1 MVRESGLGGE
11 ARHSAAEVAVDLH
24 DVLDGGGPKER
35 GLDMLLDGTPV
46 VVNPC
51 IVGLHSIHN
60 LLPCAHPSM
69 PHQGSR
75 PDNNNNSPIKVD
87 LCLPVH
93 RPSGFAGGGFR
104 RT

>member
-1 MVRESGLGGE
+1 MNAWFWDFTRTWSIMVRESGLGGE

-51 IVGLHSIHN
+51 IVGLHSIIGMFY
-60 LLPCAHPSM
+60 PCCIIGLSWGP
-69 PHQGSR
+69 
-75 PDNNNNSPIKVD
+75 
-87 LCLPVH
+87 
-93 RPSGFAGGGFR
+93 
-104 RT
+104 